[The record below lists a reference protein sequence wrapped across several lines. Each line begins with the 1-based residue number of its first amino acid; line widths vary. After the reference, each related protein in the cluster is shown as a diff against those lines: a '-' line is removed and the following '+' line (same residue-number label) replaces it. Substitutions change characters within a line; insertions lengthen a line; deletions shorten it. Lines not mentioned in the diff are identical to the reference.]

1 VADQDLDELF
11 ARFRAGPP
19 LAVPAGAGAARH
31 AFRRRRRSQTAAAGV
46 LAAVAVGLPSVG
58 FAAGAFDGPPVVSG
72 SPTAPSPS
80 TAPLDD
86 VTGPGAGL
94 PAAAMLR
101 ESDLPT
107 GYRHLVPQVS
117 DDPLAGIGGRCFARE
132 PFGNARRVAD
142 FQRGDDQFLQ
152 QVVTRMDS
160 AAAAQDWLDALPDV
174 LHGDCG
180 QLRITVADTGFA
192 GAGSLLIR
200 ATPDKGEPGFYL
212 LVRQGPLI
220 TQISQ
225 QDQTDAAA
233 LRELG
238 RVAADRLCEGTSTC

>member
-1 VADQDLDELF
+1 MADQQLDELF

-19 LAVPAGAGAARH
+19 LAAPAGANAARL
-31 AFRRRRRSQTAAAGV
+31 AFRRRRRSQTVAAGV
-46 LAAVAVGLPSVG
+46 LTTFAVGLPSVG
-58 FAAGAFDGPPVVSG
+58 FAAGVFDHPPVVNG
-72 SPTAPSPS
+72 APSPS
-80 TAPLDD
+80 AAPTTD
-86 VTGPGAGL
+86 VTGPGAAL

-117 DDPLAGIGGRCFARE
+117 DDPLAGIGGRCFGRE
-132 PFGNARRVAD
+132 PLGNARRVAE
-142 FQRGDDQFLQ
+142 FLRGDDQFLR

-160 AAAAQDWLDALPDV
+160 AAAAQDWLDALPNV
-174 LHGDCG
+174 LRGDCI
-180 QLRITVADTGFA
+180 QLRITVADSGFA
-192 GAGSLLIR
+192 GEGSLLIR
-200 ATPDKGEPGFYL
+200 ATADMGEPGFYL

-233 LRELG
+233 LVDLG
-238 RVAADRLCEGTSTC
+238 RVAAERLCEGTSTC